1 MNGTNAYVLAR
12 KFVENTA
19 IGLGA
24 VRGKNCNISSIVEE
38 DDKSILTFK
47 WTGDDG
53 TIQSSTMTVKNG
65 ISITDVSIDE
75 TTNILTC
82 TFSDG
87 TTQEAGKV
95 NVTTT
100 ANKIEYT
107 TTKDSSVD
115 NVKEALDKLFAKG
128 LVDYEYTTA
137 SDVSV
142 TNVKQALDKAMDINV
157 DTLEYENNVDATID
171 NVRGALDK
179 LMTKTDSELE
189 APLTP
194 NVQMGT
200 LKSSYPKGT
209 PLEEIIRDMLT
220 EKIAPKVTLS
230 ISPSKTLYDIVTES
244 ISSLTINATVTK
256 QTYDVA
262 KITYYINDVVVK
274 ENSTNVANGG
284 SFPYIYNTE
293 INDTVVI
300 KVIVEDKEGL
310 KTTVS
315 KTITFVPNSYYGIL
329 DASVGEPTEAII
341 KTLNKTLKTTKAFTY
356 EGITTDW
363 GKVCYCYPKSFG
375 ELTSIKDPVNSLNYT
390 SEFFKVTVNV
400 DGYDM
405 LCYVKLEPSSA
416 DNVTLSFA

>member
-38 DDKSILTFK
+38 DDKSILTFR
-47 WTGDDG
+47 WTSDDG
-53 TIQSSTMTVKNG
+53 TVQSSTMTVKNG
-65 ISITDVSIDE
+65 VSITDVSIDE

-209 PLEEIIRDMLT
+209 PLEEICLLRSYLLLLQCLFHLLVRYMML
-220 EKIAPKVTLS
+220 
-230 ISPSKTLYDIVTES
+230 
-244 ISSLTINATVTK
+244 
-256 QTYDVA
+256 
-262 KITYYINDVVVK
+262 
-274 ENSTNVANGG
+274 
-284 SFPYIYNTE
+284 
-293 INDTVVI
+293 
-300 KVIVEDKEGL
+300 
-310 KTTVS
+310 
-315 KTITFVPNSYYGIL
+315 
-329 DASVGEPTEAII
+329 
-341 KTLNKTLKTTKAFTY
+341 
-356 EGITTDW
+356 
-363 GKVCYCYPKSFG
+363 
-375 ELTSIKDPVNSLNYT
+375 
-390 SEFFKVTVNV
+390 
-400 DGYDM
+400 
-405 LCYVKLEPSSA
+405 
-416 DNVTLSFA
+416 